1 MKKLLLA
8 IFLIAI
14 FISRFSAQEIQTNTE
29 IIDSAGLKKL
39 ITANKGKP
47 VLLNFWATWCGP
59 CHSEFPE
66 LIAID
71 ADYRKKGLVFNIVSV
86 DNAGLL
92 DSGVAEFLRQY
103 KSTMNSYL
111 IDLPNR
117 REIAK
122 SVRKIAPQ
130 FRDVYPLT
138 LLFDKD
144 GRLVYQKLGKINE
157 KLLRLEIKKVLPK

>member
-1 MKKLLLA
+1 MKKTLFVICLLV
-8 IFLIAI
+8 I
-14 FISRFSAQEIQTNTE
+14 FISRFPAQEIKTNTE

-39 ITANKGKP
+39 ITSNKGKP

-86 DNAGLL
+86 DNVGLL

-103 KSTMNSYL
+103 KSTMDSYL

-122 SVRKIAPQ
+122 AIRQIAPKS
-130 FRDVYPLT
+130 RDVYPLT
-138 LLFDKD
+138 LLFDKN

>member
-1 MKKLLLA
+1 MKKTFIA
-8 IFLIAI
+8 IFLIII

-47 VLLNFWATWCGP
+47 VLINFWATWCGP
-59 CHSEFPE
+59 CHSEFPD
-66 LIAID
+66 LVKID
-71 ADYRKKGLVFNIVSV
+71 SEYRKKGLVFNIVSV
-86 DNAGLL
+86 DNLGLL
-92 DSGVAEFLRQY
+92 DSGVAEFLTQY

-122 SVRKIAPQ
+122 AVRQIAPQ

-138 LLFDKD
+138 LLFNKN

>member
-1 MKKLLLA
+1 MKKTLIA
-8 IFLIAI
+8 IFLIII
-14 FISRFSAQEIQTNTE
+14 FISRFPAQEIQTNTE

-47 VLLNFWATWCGP
+47 VLINFWATWCGP
-59 CHSEFPE
+59 CHSEFPD
-66 LIAID
+66 LVKID
-71 ADYRKKGLVFNIVSV
+71 SEYRKKGLVFNIVSV
-86 DNAGLL
+86 DNVGLL
-92 DSGVAEFLRQY
+92 DSGVAEFLTQY

-122 SVRKIAPQ
+122 AVRQIAPQ
-130 FRDVYPLT
+130 SRDVYPLT
-138 LLFDKD
+138 LLFNKN

-157 KLLRLEIKKVLPK
+157 KLLRSEIKKVLPK